1 MNTSSTILIYG
12 ANGFSAGLIL
22 NEFLKRGIK
31 PILAGRNSEKIKSMA
46 LQKGCNFKIFDLK
59 DTRKIVSEL
68 NGVNTV
74 LNCAGPFSKTAAP
87 LINACLISGVNY
99 IDITGEMEIFKFA
112 WSMNNKAKEKGI
124 VILPGAGF
132 DVIPTDCLA
141 KKLKEELPD
150 ASSLKLAF
158 ATRNSHPS
166 KGTIKATLDYISSN
180 SMIRKGDIISIPTA
194 SVSRIIDFGDFH
206 SDSIAVQWAD
216 VFNAYF
222 STEID
227 DIEVYMALPSRVKKI
242 LKVTAGLIE
251 RLLSI
256 KLVKKMV
263 ILFIDSFITDPN
275 DRQRQNSV
283 TYFWGMVQNKK
294 GTVIQRVLQLP
305 DGYNITALGAAEAA
319 FRISQGLVKPGTQTP
334 SLAFGSDFIELF
346 LSKNKTKKKKLEN

>member
-22 NEFLKRGIK
+22 NEFLKMGIK
-31 PILAGRNSEKIKSMA
+31 PILAGRNSEKIKVLA
-46 LQKGCNFKIFDLK
+46 HQKGCNFKIFDLNSI
-59 DTRKIVSEL
+59 RKIISEL
-68 NGVNTV
+68 TGVNTV

-87 LINACLISGVNY
+87 LINACLISGTNY
-99 IDITGEMEIFKFA
+99 IDITGEMEIFKYA
-112 WSMNNKAKEKGI
+112 WSMDTKAKEKGI

-158 ATRNSHPS
+158 ATRNSRPS
-166 KGTIKATLDYISSN
+166 RGTIKATLDYISSN
-180 SMIRKGDIISIPTA
+180 TMVRKGEVISIPTA
-194 SVSRIIDFGDFH
+194 SLSRIIDFGDFH

-227 DIEVYMALPSRVKKI
+227 DIEIYMALPSLAKNV
-242 LKVTAGLIE
+242 LKMTAGLIE

-256 KLVKKMV
+256 RMIKKMV
-263 ILFIDSFITDPN
+263 TLFIDNFLTDPN

-283 TYFWGMVQNKK
+283 TYFWGMVQNQK
-294 GTVIQRVLQLP
+294 GTVLEKVLQLP
-305 DGYNITALGAAEAA
+305 DGYNITAFGAAEAA

-346 LSKNKTKKKKLEN
+346 LSIK